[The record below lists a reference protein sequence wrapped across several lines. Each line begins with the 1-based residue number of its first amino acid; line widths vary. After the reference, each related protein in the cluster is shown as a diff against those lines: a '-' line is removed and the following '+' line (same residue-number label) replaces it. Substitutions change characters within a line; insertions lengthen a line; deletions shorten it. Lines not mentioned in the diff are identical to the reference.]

1 MTESGDP
8 LDNAIAERVNGILKY
23 EYLNDY
29 QVNNL
34 LEAKDLLESVV
45 HLYNDERPHMSIG
58 MLTPNQ
64 VHENKIDTENI
75 WKTSKCKTVNLF

>member
-1 MTESGDP
+1 MSLQYSILTSSSP
-8 LDNAIAERVNGILKY
+8 LRSDEDEKG
-23 EYLNDY
+23 YLNDY

-34 LEAKDLLESVV
+34 LEAKELLETVF

-64 VHENKIDTENI
+64 VHENKIDIENI